1 MRASQPRRMRMLL
14 VLILAVALAVPSVA
28 AAARPLPGGAS
39 ARPAIAHA
47 GLSWFTQAW
56 SWLRGLWLS
65 AGPGGGSDGLDEG
78 PGGDPNG
85 G

>member
-28 AAARPLPGGAS
+28 AARPLPGGAS
-39 ARPAIAHA
+39 ARPAISHA
-47 GLSWFTQAW
+47 GLSWLTQAW

-65 AGPGGGSDGLDEG
+65 AGPGGDSNGLDEG
-78 PGGDPNG
+78 PGIDPNG
-85 G
+85 

>member
-1 MRASQPRRMRMLL
+1 MRASQPHRMLL
-14 VLILAVALAVPSVA
+14 ALVLALILAVPSVA
-28 AAARPLPGGAS
+28 VARPLPGGLS

-65 AGPGGGSDGLDEG
+65 SGPGGDPDGLDSG

-85 G
+85 